1 MIHKL
6 KLLIIILFS
15 LTFSLILCELALRV
29 TYQFITNYDI
39 EMWKYA
45 KKLKIKSQNTN
56 INHIHINNKSAKL
69 QKVEI
74 KTNNLGQRD
83 KYIDNQILKT
93 YDRTFIVL
101 GSSIALGWGVQSKNT
116 FSEVLNNY
124 STRDKKNW
132 LFVNGGIGNYNTER
146 YVNNFLENWADL
158 ELTDIIIHF
167 FVNDTELLTSTKT
180 NFLFEHTY
188 IGVQIWKLLNT
199 LKANLN
205 KDNINDYY
213 FELYNKNS
221 EGFKIAKLNLQK
233 IKKFCD
239 LKNINCHLVLM
250 PDLNHFDN
258 NKFIFI
264 RERVEKL
271 SNELKID
278 FLDLYVAFN
287 DQDFD
292 KISYLNKYNDPHP
305 NDLGH
310 KVIADNIYKHLS
322 K

>member
-15 LTFSLILCELALRV
+15 LLFSLIFCELALRV

-45 KKLKIKSQNTN
+45 KKLKIKSQNDN
-56 INHIHINNKSAKL
+56 INHTHINNGLAKL

-83 KYIDNQILKT
+83 QYIDNQILKT

-116 FSEVLNNY
+116 FSELLNNY
-124 STRDKKNW
+124 STRDKKKW

-146 YVNNFLENWADL
+146 YVNNYLENWSEL
-158 ELTDIIIHF
+158 EFTDIIIHF
-167 FVNDTELLTSTKT
+167 FINDTELLTSSKT

-188 IGVQIWKLLNT
+188 IGVQIWKLINT
-199 LKANLN
+199 LKSHLN

-213 FELYNKNS
+213 LKLYNEKS
-221 EGFKIAKLNLQK
+221 EGFKIAKLNMHKL
-233 IKKFCD
+233 KKFCD
-239 LKNINCHLVLM
+239 LRNINCHLVLM
-250 PDLNHFDN
+250 PDLNHFDS

-264 RERVEKL
+264 KERVKKL
-271 SNELKID
+271 ATELRID
-278 FLDLYVAFN
+278 LIDLYQAFDIKN
-287 DQDFD
+287 FN
-292 KISYLNKYNDPHP
+292 KYSYLNKYNDPHP
-305 NDLGH
+305 NALGH
-310 KVIADNIYKHLS
+310 KIIADNIYNHLN

>member
-1 MIHKL
+1 MIQKL
-6 KLLIIILFS
+6 KLLTIILFS
-15 LTFSLILCELALRV
+15 LIFSLILCELALRI
-29 TYQFITNYDI
+29 TYQFVTNYDI

-45 KKLKIKSQNTN
+45 KELKIKNQNTV
-56 INHIHINNKSAKL
+56 INHTHVINRSAKL

-83 KYIDNQILKT
+83 KYIDNKVLEN

-124 STRDKKNW
+124 SVSDKKKW

-158 ELTDIIIHF
+158 KFSDIIIHF
-167 FVNDTELLTSTKT
+167 FVNDTELLISTKT
-180 NFLFEHTY
+180 NFLYQHTY

-199 LKANLN
+199 FKSHLK

-213 FELYNKNS
+213 FKLYSENS

-233 IKKFCD
+233 IKNFCD
-239 LKNINCHLVLM
+239 IKNINCHLVLM
-250 PDLNHFDN
+250 PDLNQFDK
-258 NKFIFI
+258 NKFTFI
-264 RERVEKL
+264 REKVK
-271 SNELKID
+271 ELTDELGID
-278 FLDLYVAFN
+278 FLDLYKAFDTQN
-287 DQDFD
+287 FNN
-292 KISYLNKYNDPHP
+292 ISLLNKYNDPHP
-305 NDLGH
+305 NSLAH
-310 KVIADNIYKHLS
+310 KIIADNIFNYLNK
-322 K
+322 